1 MNADHVNS
9 IRRALRW
16 LIAVS
21 LAASAGLLFVALGC
35 AFSPNG
41 AQQTP
46 QSLQDFAASMD
57 LTGTIDTTRAVKKA
71 ADQTRSLLDEFDVE
85 ELNGA
90 VQDVRMAMRQ
100 VSQRLE
106 AVPVGDIQSTSG
118 DLTESM
124 MMVRVH
130 LEHMQLAD
138 AVQSVQTVAEGI
150 DAKVKTLDIQ
160 RVNAVLGKAE
170 DFVAGIRTDVAK
182 LSESLD
188 RTIDTLGRQLDKAG
202 NTIESLPVEALRED
216 LDTLKRNL
224 DSIDK
229 ATKSLESSLQRA
241 GATLFAAT
249 VTLWMISLCALVWLV
264 NLIRRRSA

>member
-1 MNADHVNS
+1 MNADYVNS

-16 LIAVS
+16 LIT
-21 LAASAGLLFVALGC
+21 ASQVVLLIVALGC
-35 AFSPNG
+35 ASSPNG
-41 AQQTP
+41 AQKPASNARDGFDPFDPFSTG
-46 QSLQDFAASMD
+46 AA
-57 LTGTIDTTRAVKKA
+57 TKAVEKA
-71 ADQTRSLLDEFDVE
+71 ANEVTFLLDEFDVE
-85 ELNGA
+85 ELDAA
-90 VQDVRMAMRQ
+90 VQDVRRVMRQ

-170 DFVAGIRTDVAK
+170 DFVAGIQTEVAN
-182 LSESLD
+182 LSELLD
-188 RTIDTLGRQLDKAG
+188 RTIDNLGRQLHKAG

-264 NLIRRRSA
+264 KLIRRRSA